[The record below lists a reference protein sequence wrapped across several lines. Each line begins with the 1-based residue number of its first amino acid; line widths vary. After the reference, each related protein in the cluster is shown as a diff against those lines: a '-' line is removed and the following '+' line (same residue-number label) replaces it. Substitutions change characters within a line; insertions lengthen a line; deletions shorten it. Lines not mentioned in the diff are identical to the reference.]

1 MTKARQRERKLKKQ
15 WAGDLF
21 PSGQHIY
28 DAKQRRWFISEWE
41 RRRSELDHM
50 RLAVKFG
57 EKDEYFMRNTKRFGG
72 SSGSPGSTRKTVIS
86 TQSKR
91 SLRSST
97 TPMRPAEYRFNR
109 RDIG

>member
-57 EKDEYFMRNTKRFGG
+57 EKDEY
-72 SSGSPGSTRKTVIS
+72 SIE
-86 TQSKR
+86 
-91 SLRSST
+91 
-97 TPMRPAEYRFNR
+97 EYKAVWEELQLAGLDEEDSDLDAVEALIKKLNKADEAR
-109 RDIG
+109 